1 MPKIIV
7 SLASFRFSRCDRKS
21 RALISNFS
29 CVLHSQRCSV
39 TVEDAPVAWP
49 SSFLPCCISPI
60 FSSYMSRERP
70 SSAPVSFRGSVI
82 CLFAMSPRVPLV
94 FRLAL
99 WLLSVF
105 TIHPCFTLC
114 RPAPCA
120 RLEKF
125 QLLPPSFLL
134 PHLSSL
140 TCPHRHIF
148 MQLLQAV

>member
-7 SLASFRFSRCDRKS
+7 SLASFRFSGATEKVVLSFQTSVACCTHSVAVLLWKMHLLRGRLVSC
-21 RALISNFS
+21 RAAYLQSS
-29 CVLHSQRCSV
+29 LRTCRGKGQVLL
-39 TVEDAPVAWP
+39 P
-49 SSFLPCCISPI
+49 FL
-60 FSSYMSRERP
+60 
-70 SSAPVSFRGSVI
+70 GSVI

-125 QLLPPSFLL
+125 QLLPPSFLP

-148 MQLLQAV
+148 VQLLQAV